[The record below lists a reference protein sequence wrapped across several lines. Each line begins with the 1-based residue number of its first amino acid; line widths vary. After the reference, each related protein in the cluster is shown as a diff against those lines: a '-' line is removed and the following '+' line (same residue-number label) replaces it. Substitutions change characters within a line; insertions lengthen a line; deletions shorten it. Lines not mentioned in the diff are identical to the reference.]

1 MTAQIDRLHV
11 LLQSTW
17 DPEKRAEIENEIQR
31 LRALE
36 ARPPTATEVMNQM
49 SASINRAV
57 EDMKAARE
65 RGAFPIHH
73 QAGTEAEFRRE
84 VMEPNDEILS
94 GGQAPDPLFAP
105 TPARLPYGG
114 KSKVGY
120 SEAGQEQQEKDDAEG
135 GATGYRQASTLAALE
150 HQGTEGITIAEL
162 CTARGWHHGQASG
175 ALSTL
180 NKTGEIVRLARGKRG
195 GQSVYVLPE
204 FIDGREVAVRRTNP
218 NVVVV
223 GEPEVRHQV
232 VEVEVARSLSPG
244 DAEFVAEIAE
254 KINQNRDRGVLP
266 FKVSTLE
273 RLLGVISGLTKE

>member
-1 MTAQIDRLHV
+1 MTPQDLP
-11 LLQSTW
+11 
-17 DPEKRAEIENEIQR
+17 D
-31 LRALE
+31 
-36 ARPPTATEVMNQM
+36 RPPTATEIMNQM
-49 SASINRAV
+49 SASINRTV

-65 RGAFPIHH
+65 RGAFPIHY
-73 QAGTEAEFRRE
+73 QAGAEEFQRE
-84 VMEPNDEILS
+84 VMGPNDEA
-94 GGQAPDPLFAP
+94 QPADPLFAP

-120 SEAGQEQQEKDDAEG
+120 SEAGQAQQEKDDADG

-180 NKTGEIVRLARGKRG
+180 NKTGEIVRLAKSKRG

-244 DAEFVAEIAE
+244 DAEFVAEIAA
-254 KINQNRDRGVLP
+254 KIKQNRDRGVLP

-273 RLLGVISGLTKE
+273 RLLGIISGLTKED